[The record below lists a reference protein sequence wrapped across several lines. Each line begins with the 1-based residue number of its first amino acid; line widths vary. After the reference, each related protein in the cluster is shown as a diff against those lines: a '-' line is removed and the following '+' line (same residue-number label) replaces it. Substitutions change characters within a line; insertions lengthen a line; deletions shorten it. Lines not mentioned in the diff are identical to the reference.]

1 MSAVGSR
8 GRNSLGPFSFL
19 NLYILLKTNTTC
31 ICMSRYVATE
41 LASDIVINVGDVKF
55 YLHKVR
61 IYLVLRVMLI
71 EALCIF

>member
-8 GRNSLGPFSFL
+8 DWNPLGPFSFL
-19 NLYILLKTNTTC
+19 NLYILLITNSTC
-31 ICMSRYVATE
+31 KCMSRYVATE

-55 YLHKVR
+55 YLHKVG

-71 EALCIF
+71 EALYIL